1 MIGHLAL
8 FATALVAAAIA
19 ALAYPSP
26 TGSDGCRAHVDFH
39 ALAVRT
45 VPAQPRTLAIRSIR
59 SPRSSATATRRSC

>member
-8 FATALVAAAIA
+8 FATALVAATIA

-26 TGSDGCRAHVDFH
+26 TGSDGCRARVDFN

-45 VPAQPRTLAIRSIR
+45 VLAQPRTLAIRTVP
-59 SPRSSATATRRSC
+59 SPRSSATATRGSC

>member
-26 TGSDGCRAHVDFH
+26 TGSDGCRSCVDFH

-45 VPAQPRTLAIRSIR
+45 VLAQPRTLAIRTVP
-59 SPRSSATATRRSC
+59 SPRSSTATRRSC